1 MKVVITG
8 VSGFV
13 GTNLSSYLL
22 NSGYE
27 VCSLSLRGP
36 LWKNDFPH
44 VADALIHLA
53 GKAHDT
59 ANSTEDTEYFRINK
73 ELTIELFQYFLQS
86 NIRDFFYF
94 SSVKAV
100 ADTVENILDEDIV
113 GNPITAY
120 GISKYEAEQYLL
132 AQKMPA
138 NKRLFIVRPCM
149 IHGPGNK
156 GNLNLLYKI
165 VQKGFP
171 WPLASFENQRS
182 FLNIDNLNYLIE
194 QMIVTEELKSGI
206 YNLADDESLSTN
218 DLVTLIAEVLGL
230 KKKLWHIPISFVQ
243 LVVKLGDIIPFPL
256 NSERLKK
263 LTESYVVSNNKIKK
277 SLGLKE
283 LPFSVEKGLRK
294 TIQSFKNK

>member
-263 LTESYVVSNNKIKK
+263 LTESYVVSNNKIKE
-277 SLGLKE
+277 SLGIDE
-283 LPFSVEKGLRK
+283 LPHSIENGLRK
-294 TIQSFKNK
+294 TIKSFSKK